1 MWDNIGEKIK
11 DTAVV
16 LFGFGALVLGIGGII
31 FVLIDRDYIKY
42 VLPISGGG
50 ILILLVICY
59 LLYGFGEIVQRVCDV
74 TNDYFERKERED
86 KEKAKRWQP
95 PVTRQ
100 DDALAKLERLTRLK
114 ERGAISEEEYNKK
127 KEEILKYI

>member
-74 TNDYFERKERED
+74 TNDYFERKERE
-86 KEKAKRWQP
+86 EKSEREKIQP
-95 PVTRQ
+95 IVTEEDEAVLRLE
-100 DDALAKLERLTRLK
+100 ALLRLK
-114 ERGAISEEEYNKK
+114 ECGAITEEEYNKK
-127 KEEILKYI
+127 KEEILDRI